1 MNSDA
6 MENASDIRLDR
17 IRAKA
22 RELWETAGR
31 PDGRADDHWSEAER
45 LIDAEDRE
53 DAQLRRRGPG
63 VDIAPAAEG
72 NSLGDIRP
80 AMPGGRGTV

>member
-1 MNSDA
+1 MDSR
-6 MENASDIRLDR
+6 EDR

-22 RELWETAGR
+22 HELWVEAGR
-31 PDGRADDHWSEAER
+31 PEGQADEHWLKAAR
-45 LIDAEDRE
+45 LIDADQHPGKK
-53 DAQLRRRGPG
+53 DKNGPG

-80 AMPGGRGTV
+80 AGPAGRGI

>member
-1 MNSDA
+1 
-6 MENASDIRLDR
+6 MESREER

-22 RELWETAGR
+22 HQLWEEAGR
-31 PDGRADDHWSEAER
+31 PEGAADAHWIKAAR
-45 LIDAEDRE
+45 LIDAD
-53 DAQLRRRGPG
+53 QHKSTKQKKGPG

-80 AMPGGRGTV
+80 AGPAREGH

>member
-1 MNSDA
+1 MDHR
-6 MENASDIRLDR
+6 EDR

-22 RELWETAGR
+22 RELWEEAGR
-31 PDGRADDHWSEAER
+31 PEGQADEHWLKAAR
-45 LIDAEDRE
+45 LIDADQHKTKK
-53 DAQLRRRGPG
+53 DQHGPG

-80 AMPGGRGTV
+80 AGPAGRGI

>member
-1 MNSDA
+1 MDSR
-6 MENASDIRLDR
+6 EDR

-22 RELWETAGR
+22 HELWEEAGR
-31 PDGRADDHWSEAER
+31 PGGQADEHWLKAAR
-45 LIDAEDRE
+45 LIDAD
-53 DAQLRRRGPG
+53 QHKTKKTKSGPG

-80 AMPGGRGTV
+80 AGPAGRGV

>member
-1 MNSDA
+1 MNSR
-6 MENASDIRLDR
+6 EDR

-22 RELWETAGR
+22 QELWEEAGR
-31 PDGRADDHWSEAER
+31 PEGQADEHWLKAAR
-45 LIDAEDRE
+45 LIDADQHKDKQTRN
-53 DAQLRRRGPG
+53 GPG

-80 AMPGGRGTV
+80 AGPARRGT